1 MITKNPEQKTFS
13 LSAMTNEWQ
22 KQTDLNHLSIE
33 YAKIEG
39 IQN

>member
-1 MITKNPEQKTFS
+1 MITKNPEQKT